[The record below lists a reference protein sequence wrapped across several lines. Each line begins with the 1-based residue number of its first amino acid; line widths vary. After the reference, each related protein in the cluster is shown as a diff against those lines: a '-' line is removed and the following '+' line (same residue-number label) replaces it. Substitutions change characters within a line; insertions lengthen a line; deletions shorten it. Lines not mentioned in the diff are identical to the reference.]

1 MQSRADTSLML
12 GHMPLV
18 RGYHNTLCNLGEWWQ
33 KVSLIGKI
41 NSLQIAATLLEDMEN
56 TRRKFETLQHQLIE
70 NLVEENLNKQDQEL
84 SARAQVAIDI
94 LIRNLFER
102 TADVGFL
109 ATDDDLRA
117 FLRDPQTGPTEVDQ
131 IVARLREY
139 TLKYSVYDEIVLL
152 DTEGRVKANL
162 DRQGNPIS
170 RSQDRLIQET
180 LNSQE
185 PFVETF
191 RHSDLQPGRRHS
203 LIYSARITESN
214 DAQSPVLGVLC
225 LCFRFDDEMTGIFA
239 NLRKGRELLTILD
252 RQGRVIASS
261 DEHRLPL
268 GQHLTSAR
276 HNHTEL
282 IKHQNADFFARTA
295 TTKGYQGYTGLSWK
309 GHVMMPLKSAFSE
322 LAEQGL
328 GDHELPSQSELF
340 SQELRSIAET
350 ATRVTDDLILVVLNG
365 QIVSAK
371 RDAKEFMPVLDEI
384 RLIGSRT
391 KGVFEESIANLY
403 GTVISSLLSDVQFQA
418 FLAVDIMDRNLYE
431 RANDVRWWA
440 LTTRFREILAKR
452 ELSHTDREALSAI
465 LAYINDLYTVYTNL
479 FLFDTQGVIQ
489 AVSNPKESAWVGKQL
504 PKESHISAALEVRE
518 SQRYVVSPFNRT
530 DLYAG
535 RHTYIYLTAVRDL
548 KSAQSIGGIGIV
560 FDSEPQFAA
569 MLDDALPRDDNGEI
583 LAGCFGVFAERS
595 GRVIASTLAE
605 LPAGSRLELNAG
617 LFDLERGARQ
627 SALIDFQ
634 ERKYAVG
641 AAMSQGYREYKT
653 TGDYDN
659 DVLAL
664 IFVPV

>member
-1 MQSRADTSLML
+1 MQSRADTNLLL

-117 FLRDPQTGPTEVDQ
+117 FLRDPQAGPAEVDQ

-139 TLKYSVYDEIVLL
+139 TLKYSVYDEIILL

-180 LNSQE
+180 LNSRE

-214 DAQSPVLGVLC
+214 DALSPVLGVLC
-225 LCFRFDDEMTGIFA
+225 LCFRFDDEMAGIFA
-239 NLRKGRELLTILD
+239 NLRKGRELITILD

-268 GQHLTSAR
+268 GQPLTSAR
-276 HNHTEL
+276 HNRTDL
-282 IKHQNADFFARTA
+282 IKHQDADFFARTA

-322 LAEQGL
+322 HADQGL
-328 GDHELPSQSELF
+328 GEHELPSQSELF
-340 SQELRSIAET
+340 SQELRSIAAT

-452 ELSHTDREALSAI
+452 ELSPSDRETLSAI
-465 LAYINDLYTVYTNL
+465 LAYFNDLYTVYTNL

-530 DLYAG
+530 DLYDG

-548 KSAQSIGGIGIV
+548 KTGQGIGGIGIV

-595 GRVIASTLAE
+595 GRVIASTRAE
-605 LPAGSRLELNAG
+605 LPAGSRLELDAS
-617 LFDLERGARQ
+617 LFDLDKGARQ

-634 ERKYAVG
+634 EHKYAVG

>member
-1 MQSRADTSLML
+1 MQSRTDTNLML
-12 GHMPLV
+12 SHMPLV

-56 TRRKFETLQHQLIE
+56 TRRKFQTLQHQLIE
-70 NLVEENLNKQDQEL
+70 NLVNENLNKQDQEL

-117 FLRDPQTGPTEVDQ
+117 FLRDPEAGPEALDQ

-139 TLKYSVYDEIVLL
+139 TLKYSVYDEIILL

-162 DRQGNPIS
+162 DREGNPIS
-170 RSQDRLIQET
+170 QSHDRLIQET
-180 LNSQE
+180 LNSRE

-203 LIYSARITESN
+203 LIYSARITETN
-214 DAQSPVLGVLC
+214 DFQSPVLGVLC
-225 LCFRFDDEMTGIFA
+225 LCFRFDDEMAGIFA
-239 NLRKGRELLTILD
+239 NLRKGNELLTILD
-252 RQGRVIASS
+252 HQGRVIASS

-276 HNHTEL
+276 QNHTDL
-282 IKHQNADFFARTA
+282 VKHQDTDFFARTA
-295 TTKGYQGYTGLSWK
+295 TTKGYQGYTGLAWK

-322 LAEQGL
+322 SSAQDL
-328 GDHELPSQSELF
+328 GEHELPSQSELF
-340 SQELRSIAET
+340 SQELRSIAAT

-371 RDAKEFMPVLDEI
+371 RDAQEFMPVLDEI

-440 LTTRFREILAKR
+440 LTTRFREILSKQ
-452 ELSHTDREALSAI
+452 ELNPTDRDTLTDI
-465 LAYINDLYTVYTNL
+465 LTYINDLYTVYTNL
-479 FLFDTQGVIQ
+479 FLFDTHGVIL

-504 PKESHISAALEVRE
+504 PRESHISAALEVRE
-518 SQRYVVSPFNRT
+518 SQRYVVSPFNT
-530 DLYAG
+530 SELYG
-535 RHTYIYLTAVRDL
+535 DRHTYIYLTAVRDL
-548 KSAQSIGGIGIV
+548 NTGQGIGGIGIV
-560 FDSEPQFAA
+560 FDSEPQFNA
-569 MLDDALPRDDNGEI
+569 MLEDALPRDDNGEI
-583 LAGCFGVFAERS
+583 LPGSFGVFAERS
-595 GRVIASTLAE
+595 GRVISSTLAE
-605 LPAGSRLELNAG
+605 LTPGSQLDLDPSLLELEKG
-617 LFDLERGARQ
+617 ERR
-627 SALIDFQ
+627 SALIDYQ
-634 ERKYAVG
+634 DCTYAVG

-659 DVLAL
+659 DVVAL